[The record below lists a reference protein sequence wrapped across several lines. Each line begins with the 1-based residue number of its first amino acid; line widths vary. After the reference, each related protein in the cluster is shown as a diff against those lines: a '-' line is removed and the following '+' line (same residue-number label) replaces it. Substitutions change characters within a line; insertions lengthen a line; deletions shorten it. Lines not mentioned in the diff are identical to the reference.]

1 MLQLRQSI
9 EANEPWKR
17 YDKGRLANGDH
28 MLDLELSEAFCYQTD
43 KVDLAIIPLPNDVN
57 WTEFGFGPFQEL
69 LFDVDPPSVPIGFQD
84 DLRCTKLGISS
95 GRTKAAIVER
105 GAHIDLGGVSFR
117 DVIIINSSNFLISGD
132 SGALLVST
140 DENGNVFLT
149 RTWSQYV
156 NKNF

>member
-1 MLQLRQSI
+1 M
-9 EANEPWKR
+9 K
-17 YDKGRLANGDH
+17 
-28 MLDLELSEAFCYQTD
+28 LSVTKLTRWIF
-43 KVDLAIIPLPNDVN
+43 AIIPLPNDVN

-117 DVIIINSSNFLISGD
+117 DVIIVDSSNFLISGD
-132 SGALLVST
+132 SGALLVSI
-140 DENGNVFLT
+140 DDNGNEVPEGILFGSNEVEDVAYAFSLDNMQT
-149 RTWSQYV
+149 AAGLSQS
-156 NKNF
+156 